1 MKRFVMTISD
11 KGGAGK
17 SAIARLIADYF
28 FVTKMKALLVDGDGE
43 VGQLAKFY
51 AERDENGRIKK
62 QQTPGI
68 GVLHFALHGQQSDRE
83 KIATVLDHG
92 ADLILCD
99 FPAAGL
105 TVLEQLQASVG
116 LLDDIKAEGYKP
128 VFVNPITPFAA
139 SMRTVKRMINM
150 GGSDSEYIV
159 MKNNMFTE
167 GAEDWIVWD
176 GCEEAGI
183 TPSGGKNALAQ
194 VGGIEIELP
203 KLRLGA
209 MSLIDEF
216 NLTFEAACN
225 DRRMPRYH
233 RKYTQ
238 IWRKSCHET
247 LDQIA
252 EKIGVKK

>member
-1 MKRFVMTISD
+1 MKHFVMTISD

-17 SAIARLIADYF
+17 SAMARLIADYI
-28 FVTKMKALLVDGDGE
+28 FVTKVPALLVDGDGE

-68 GVLHFALHGQQSDRE
+68 GVLQFGLHGQQSDRE

-92 ADLILCD
+92 ANLVLCD

-105 TVLEQLQASVG
+105 TVLEQLQDSVG

-128 VFVNPITPFAA
+128 VFINPITPFAA

-150 GGSDSEYIV
+150 GGNDSEYV
-159 MKNNMFTE
+159 VVKNNMFAD
-167 GAEDWIVWD
+167 GDDDWIVWN
-176 GCEEAGI
+176 GSEESKI
-183 TPSGGKNALAQ
+183 KPSGGKKALAE

-225 DRRMPRYH
+225 DMRMPRYH
-233 RKYTQ
+233 RKYAQ
-238 IWRKSCHET
+238 LWRKSCHET

>member
-1 MKRFVMTISD
+1 MKHFVMTISD

-17 SAIARLIADYF
+17 SAIARLIADYI
-28 FVTKMKALLVDGDGE
+28 FVRKTQALLVDGDGE
-43 VGQLAKFY
+43 VGQLSKHY
-51 AERDENGRIKK
+51 GERDENGRIKK
-62 QQTPGI
+62 QQTPGV

-83 KIATVLDHG
+83 KIATVLDYG
-92 ADLILCD
+92 ANLVLCD

-105 TVLEQLQASVG
+105 TILEQLQASVG

-128 VFVNPITPFAA
+128 VFINPITPFAA

-150 GGSDSEYIV
+150 GGNDSEYIV
-159 MKNNMFTE
+159 FKNQCFAD
-167 GAEDWIVWD
+167 GPEDWTVWN
-176 GCEEAGI
+176 GCAETNI
-183 TPSGGKNALAQ
+183 KPSGGKNALAEI
-194 VGGIEIELP
+194 GGIEIELP

-225 DRRMPRYH
+225 DMRMPRYH

-238 IWRKSCHET
+238 IWRKSCHQT

-252 EKIGVKK
+252 EKIGVTK

>member
-1 MKRFVMTISD
+1 MKHFVMTISD

-28 FVTKMKALLVDGDGE
+28 FVTKTQALLVDGDGE
-43 VGQLAKFY
+43 IGAMAKHY
-51 AERDENGRIKK
+51 GERDDNGRLKK

-68 GVLHFALHGQQSDRE
+68 GVLHFALHGQQSDKE
-83 KIATVLDHG
+83 KIATVLDYG
-92 ADLILCD
+92 AELVLVD

-116 LLDDIKAEGYKP
+116 LLDDIKSEGYTP
-128 VFVNPITPFAA
+128 TFINPITPFSS
-139 SMRTVKRMINM
+139 SMRTVKRMIGI
-150 GGSDSEYIV
+150 GGNDSEYIV
-159 MKNNMFTE
+159 IKNNMFAE
-167 GAEDWIVWD
+167 GAEDWIVWE
-176 GCEEAGI
+176 GSEEAGI
-183 TPSGGKNALAQ
+183 KPSGGKNALMQ

-216 NLTFEAACN
+216 NLTFETACN
-225 DRRMPRYH
+225 DMRMPRYH

-238 IWRKSCHET
+238 IWRKSCHQI